1 MYLFILIHRF
11 SIDRSTDQ
19 DSIFHIDQVSGAI
32 TLGRV
37 LDRET
42 AGWHN
47 ITVAAVEAGRLVCS
61 VIVVVDVWSH
71 HVTMTASCHSR
82 SVVTFPLGPVY

>member
-1 MYLFILIHRF
+1 MLFVLIHRF

-32 TLGRV
+32 TLSKV

-47 ITVAAVEAGRLVCS
+47 ITVAAVEAGRLFYS
-61 VIVVVDVWSH
+61 VIVVVYVWSH
-71 HVTMTASCHSR
+71 HVTITSR
-82 SVVTFPLGPVY
+82 L